1 VSERASERER
11 ERVRARAQRWGT
23 KSEDRV
29 SCSHACLPKS
39 VPSENGEKRA
49 EELLEEFFKTRLA
62 LEDFYSCVG
71 DEGSWRLLT
80 R

>member
-1 VSERASERER
+1 MSERASDRER
-11 ERVRARAQRWGT
+11 ERARARAQRWGT

-29 SCSHACLPKS
+29 SCSHALLPKS
-39 VPSENGEKRA
+39 VPSKNGEKRA